1 MIIKIKL
8 TSSFIIEKLRVA
20 GGCNVD
26 LVVVA
31 AAAVFRRLFLLQV
44 LLIDVS
50 LGV

>member
-26 LVVVA
+26 LGVVA
-31 AAAVFRRLFLLQV
+31 AAAAAKNACS
-44 LLIDVS
+44 DACS
-50 LGV
+50 CDMYC